1 MKNSIIP
8 TLSDIFE
15 QINQKWAQ
23 LSLKRDLM
31 SISKITFVPCFV
43 LALWIEKVDDFSQK
57 RFFLK
62 SSIIFLKKNIIHPTD
77 HIQSKITMILIKV
90 SKNRNG
96 FLKTLFLPKSNA
108 IILRISDIYI
118 YMYVIEQKSF

>member
-57 RFFLK
+57 LLLFFEAA
-62 SSIIFLKKNIIHPTD
+62 
-77 HIQSKITMILIKV
+77 
-90 SKNRNG
+90 
-96 FLKTLFLPKSNA
+96 LFL
-108 IILRISDIYI
+108 
-118 YMYVIEQKSF
+118 